1 MKLSDFKRVLRET
14 TNNNPHGHTLTR
26 EQRWQI
32 RLNVADGLLQQ
43 YQITPQQH
51 KLWTEPY

>member
-14 TNNNPHGHTLTR
+14 TNSNPQGPFLTR
-26 EQRWQI
+26 EQRWQV
-32 RLNVADGLLQQ
+32 RLNVADGLLQEHR
-43 YQITPQQH
+43 ITRQQH

>member
-14 TNNNPHGHTLTR
+14 TKSNPQGHTLTR

-43 YQITPQQH
+43 YRITPHQH